1 MGLEKPGE
9 KWFAVS
15 KAAERSGEIK
25 FENVVGKQTQPAESR
40 FCLKSKTGNEKLV
53 FFF

>member
-1 MGLEKPGE
+1 MGLGKPRE

-25 FENVVGKQTQPAESR
+25 FENTVDKQTQPAESR
-40 FCLKSKTGNEKLV
+40 FRLKRKIMRN
-53 FFF
+53 